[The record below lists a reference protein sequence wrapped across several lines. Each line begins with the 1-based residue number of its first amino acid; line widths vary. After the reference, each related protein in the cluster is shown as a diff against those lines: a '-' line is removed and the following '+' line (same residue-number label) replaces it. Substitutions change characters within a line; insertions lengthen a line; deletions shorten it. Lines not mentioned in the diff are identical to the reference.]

1 MNAPNDDLDLRVAE
15 YRINGFTVFENA
27 LPVELVDALHAAFM
41 PLLEAVRARNSREL
55 SGDLAT
61 GRGRLGYPNRYTVD
75 LPWQVPFSDPAIYE
89 HPALLAFMDRYWG
102 ASDYQFTGYTSN
114 NPYPDSTYQRWH
126 RDMALTTPHIGIQ
139 TCDTVSAK
147 IPLVDTFE
155 ENGSFEILPG
165 TQYLAD
171 PSLQGQLQRR
181 ARGGRL
187 QAQAAEPE
195 EGLGLDAGPAAA
207 APRYAQPVRPR
218 APGAVPGL
226 HAPVVL
232 LRPLRRD
239 DPRRFRAGLSA
250 WQGAAGL
257 GADYR
262 RRAGLGGLKHRG
274 HCAPHSGAQQDSHF
288 QTGPSMASKSRSAAS
303 I

>member
-1 MNAPNDDLDLRVAE
+1 MTAPHDDLDLRIAE
-15 YRINGFTVFENA
+15 YRINGFTVFEDA
-27 LPVELVDALHAAFM
+27 IPVELVDALHEAFM

-75 LPWQVPFSDPAIYE
+75 LPWTEPFSDPAIYE

-126 RDMALTTPHIGIQ
+126 RDMALTTPHVGIQ

-171 PSLQGQLQRR
+171 PGLQTSYNDMLEAGDFRPRR
-181 ARGGRL
+181 LNLKKGSVWMQDPRPLHRGTPNRSDHARPELCLVYTRPWYYSGHHVEMTS
-187 QAQAAEPE
+187 AEF
-195 EGLGLDAGPAAA
+195 EGLSERGKKILASSRITDGGP
-207 APRYAQPVRPR
+207 
-218 APGAVPGL
+218 G
-226 HAPVVL
+226 
-232 LRPLRRD
+232 
-239 DPRRFRAGLSA
+239 
-250 WQGAAGL
+250 
-257 GADYR
+257 
-262 RRAGLGGLKHRG
+262 
-274 HCAPHSGAQQDSHF
+274 
-288 QTGPSMASKSRSAAS
+288 
-303 I
+303 

>member
-1 MNAPNDDLDLRVAE
+1 MGRKMSAPHDELDLRVAE

-27 LPVELVDALHAAFM
+27 LPEELVDALHEGFM

-75 LPWQVPFSDPAIYE
+75 LPWAMPFSDPAVYA
-89 HPALLAFMDRYWG
+89 HPTVLAFMDRYWG
-102 ASDYQFTGYTSN
+102 VSDYQLTGYTSN

-126 RDMALTTPHIGIQ
+126 RDMALTTPHIGTQ

-181 ARGGRL
+181 TRGGRL
-187 QAQAAEPE
+187 QAQAAQPQ
-195 EGLGLDAGPAAA
+195 EGLDLDAGPTSTAS
-207 APRYAQPVRPR
+207 RHAQPLRPR
-218 APGAVPGL
+218 APGAMPGL
-226 HAPVVL
+226 HAPLVL
-232 LRPLRRD
+232 LRPLGRD
-239 DPRRFRAGLSA
+239 DRRPVRTSYRK
-250 WQGAAGL
+250 AA
-257 GADYR
+257 
-262 RRAGLGGLKHRG
+262 
-274 HCAPHSGAQQDSHF
+274 
-288 QTGPSMASKSRSAAS
+288 RSS
-303 I
+303 

>member
-1 MNAPNDDLDLRVAE
+1 MGRTMSAPHDDLDLRVAE

-27 LPVELVDALHAAFM
+27 LPEELVDALHEAFM

-75 LPWQVPFSDPAIYE
+75 LPWAMPFSDPAVYA
-89 HPALLAFMDRYWG
+89 HPTVLEFMDRYWG
-102 ASDYQFTGYTSN
+102 VSDYQLTGYTSN

-126 RDMALTTPHIGIQ
+126 RDMALTTPHIGTQ

-171 PSLQGQLQRR
+171 PGLQGRYNDVL
-181 ARGGRL
+181 
-187 QAQAAEPE
+187 E
-195 EGLGLDAGPAAA
+195 AGDF
-207 APRYAQPVRPR
+207 RPR
-218 APGAVPGL
+218 RLNLKKGSIWMQDP
-226 HAPVVL
+226 
-232 LRPLRRD
+232 RPL
-239 DPRRFRAGLSA
+239 
-250 WQGAAGL
+250 
-257 GADYR
+257 
-262 RRAGLGGLKHRG
+262 HRG
-274 HCAPHSGAQQDSHF
+274 TPNRSDHARPELCLVYTRPWYYSGHWVEMTAAQFDELSDSGKELLASARI
-288 QTGPSMASKSRSAAS
+288 TDGGPG
-303 I
+303 